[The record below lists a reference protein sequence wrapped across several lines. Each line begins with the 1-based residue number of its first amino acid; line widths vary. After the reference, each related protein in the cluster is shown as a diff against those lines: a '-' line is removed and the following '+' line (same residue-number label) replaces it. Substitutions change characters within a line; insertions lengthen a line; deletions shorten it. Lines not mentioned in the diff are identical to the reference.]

1 MHGVSKSCMVSLSHA
16 CTGSPRVPYV
26 RIYVQKGSMLSIV
39 SQLTDGGNVSE
50 SHSNTSDKE
59 DN

>member
-1 MHGVSKSCMVSLSHA
+1 MHGASISHA